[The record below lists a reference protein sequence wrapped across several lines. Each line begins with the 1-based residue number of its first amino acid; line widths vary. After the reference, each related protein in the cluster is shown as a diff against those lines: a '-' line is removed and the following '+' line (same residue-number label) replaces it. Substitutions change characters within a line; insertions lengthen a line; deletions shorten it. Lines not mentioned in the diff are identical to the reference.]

1 LTGIHEPL
9 AQPVM
14 GEGNPGQAISREF
27 YDLARQLTE
36 QHGSLLLVDS
46 IQAGLRAHGCLSIVD
61 YPGFEDI
68 DPPDMETWSKAINA
82 GQYPFSVLAMTTK
95 TEKLYQK
102 GVYGNT
108 MTTNPRALDVAAQV
122 LSMITPELRQNIQQK
137 GELLVARLGE
147 LAKELGGLITDVQGT
162 GLLVSC
168 ELHPDYKCF
177 GKNSIEESMRQQGV
191 GVIHGGKN
199 SLRFTPHFN
208 ITSEEI
214 ELIIATVRQALLSK
228 SQTEAA

>member
-1 LTGIHEPL
+1 
-9 AQPVM
+9 M

-61 YPGFEDI
+61 YPGFEGI
-68 DPPDMETWSKAINA
+68 EPPDLETWSKALNA
-82 GQYPFSVLAMTTK
+82 GQYPFSVLAMTEK
-95 TEKLYQK
+95 TANLYKK

-108 MTTNPRALDVAAQV
+108 MTTNPRALDVATTV
-122 LSMITPELRQNIQQK
+122 LSMITPEVRQNIQQK
-137 GELLVARLGE
+137 GELLVTRLKQLE
-147 LAKELGGLITDVQGT
+147 KELGGLITGVQGT

-168 ELHPDYKCF
+168 ELHSDYKCF
-177 GKNSIEESMRQQGV
+177 GKNSIEEVMRQQGV
-191 GVIHGGKN
+191 GVIHGGEN

-208 ITSEEI
+208 ITAEEI
-214 ELIIATVRQALLSK
+214 ELIITAVKQALQSK
-228 SQTEAA
+228 SQNEAA

>member
-1 LTGIHEPL
+1 
-9 AQPVM
+9 M

-147 LAKELGGLITDVQGT
+147 LAKELGGLITETEYPTKRRVARCT
-162 GLLVSC
+162 FRRAC
-168 ELHPDYKCF
+168 KRTWRPD
-177 GKNSIEESMRQQGV
+177 N
-191 GVIHGGKN
+191 
-199 SLRFTPHFN
+199 
-208 ITSEEI
+208 
-214 ELIIATVRQALLSK
+214 
-228 SQTEAA
+228 